1 MGIKYYR
8 KESPLKQLVDSIFVE
23 EYDKISEEI
32 WYHGSDRPIDKFQL
46 SKVGREGRISFYYG
60 HGIYFIN
67 SNERAQKYGEVVTK
81 VRIDPNANIM
91 RNQVTHEQVTSVYQQ
106 LNRDNVKLQDYDH
119 EFFLNPKYHEY
130 SVLTDVLEFYDY
142 LVRRFRE
149 NYSSMILVS
158 DFLKRAGID
167 GMQVTNDVGDEIL
180 VVFNQDIITVIE

>member
-1 MGIKYYR
+1 
-8 KESPLKQLVDSIFVE
+8 
-23 EYDKISEEI
+23 
-32 WYHGSDRPIDKFQL
+32 
-46 SKVGREGRISFYYG
+46 
-60 HGIYFIN
+60 
-67 SNERAQKYGEVVTK
+67 
-81 VRIDPNANIM
+81 M

-167 GMQVTNDVGDEIL
+167 GMQVANDVGDEIL